1 MRVQQVYFMHVLSFI
16 SIMQWNGQRFKFQ
29 PLKMVK
35 HTQTIVGLAGLTGIK
50 IVHMGYLVINYVKYT
65 RLIFQSFKE
74 FTY

>member
-1 MRVQQVYFMHVLSFI
+1 MNVQQVYFMHVLSFF

-35 HTQTIVGLAGLTGIK
+35 HAQTIAGLAGLTGIK
-50 IVHMGYLVINYVKYT
+50 IVHMGYLVINYVKYS